1 MKTPQ
6 SLEDRSAWIA
16 SKLCS
21 HTARSHRGLVT
32 VSGISRLVSSP
43 PPRHTSAYENVSPTY
58 LKHHF
63 LIAMPHMADPNFAHT
78 LTYIVEHTANGA
90 MGLVINRPQELNL
103 ADILEQLRP
112 EVEPPLLCQHVPI
125 FIGGPVQ
132 TDRGF
137 VLHPSGPKY
146 QATVDLDG
154 VSLSTS
160 QDVLFAIAD
169 GVGPEKSLIALGYAG
184 WEPGQLEAEL
194 ADNAWLTCPFDADIL
209 FNTSSELRLEAAAR
223 RLGVNL
229 SLLTSQAGHA

>member
-1 MKTPQ
+1 MK
-6 SLEDRSAWIA
+6 
-16 SKLCS
+16 
-21 HTARSHRGLVT
+21 
-32 VSGISRLVSSP
+32 
-43 PPRHTSAYENVSPTY
+43 NVSPSY

-90 MGLVINRPQELNL
+90 MGLVVNRPQDLNL

-112 EVEPPLLCQHVPI
+112 DIEPPTLCQHVPI
-125 FIGGPVQ
+125 FIGGPAQ

-137 VLHPSGPKY
+137 VLHPSGKTF
-146 QATVDLDG
+146 QATVDLEGDL
-154 VSLSTS
+154 SLSTS

-169 GVGPEKSLIALGYAG
+169 GVGPPKSLIALGYAG
-184 WEPGQLEAEL
+184 WEAGQLEAEL
-194 ADNAWLTCPFDADIL
+194 AQNAWLTCPFDAAIL
-209 FNTSSELRLEAAAR
+209 FNTSSELRLEAAAK

>member
-1 MKTPQ
+1 MK
-6 SLEDRSAWIA
+6 
-16 SKLCS
+16 
-21 HTARSHRGLVT
+21 
-32 VSGISRLVSSP
+32 
-43 PPRHTSAYENVSPTY
+43 NVSPTY
-58 LKHHF
+58 LKHQF
-63 LIAMPHMADPNFAHT
+63 LIAMPHMADPNFAQT

-90 MGLVINRPQELNL
+90 MGLVVNRPQDLNL

-112 EVEPPLLCQHVPI
+112 DVDSPASCQAVPI
-125 FIGGPVQ
+125 YFGGPVQ

-137 VLHPSGPKY
+137 VLHPSGPTF

-154 VSLSTS
+154 LSLSTS

-169 GVGPEKSLIALGYAG
+169 GGGPAQSLITLGYAG
-184 WEPGQLEAEL
+184 WEAGQLEAEL

-209 FNTSSELRLEAAAR
+209 FNTPSELRLNAAAA